1 MAGDGVGGSP
11 ARSRDYVLGMRNV
24 TAALWFSVIVVAAP
38 VAAFADD
45 QPEILNS
52 SAGAV
57 SGADRL
63 GGATITSPPH
73 AWTPTGQ
80 SAQQLSI
87 TDIQK
92 EHPRNRHIVGPP
104 VPRNVT
110 LPPAQAQPQ
119 SETSA
124 PATVQP
130 ATAPPK
136 TEPPIQSTDSD
147 Q

>member
-1 MAGDGVGGSP
+1 MK
-11 ARSRDYVLGMRNV
+11 NV

-38 VAAFADD
+38 AVAFADD
-45 QPEILNS
+45 QPEILNN

-57 SGADRL
+57 SGANRL
-63 GGATITSPPH
+63 GGPTITSPPH

-104 VPRNVT
+104 VPRNMT
-110 LPPAQAQPQ
+110 LPVPQAQPQ
-119 SETSA
+119 SEPPA
-124 PATVQP
+124 PAPAQP
-130 ATAPPK
+130 ATEQPK
-136 TEPPIQSTDSD
+136 TEPHVQSTDSD